1 MHALAHTPSR
11 PHRLAAHVLT
21 GIVALFLLVD
31 GVMKLVQPQV
41 VIDTTTLLGYPHGVI
56 AGMGIVLIVST
67 LMYLAPRTSWLGAVL
82 LTAYLGGAV
91 ASHVRIGSPLF
102 SHTLFPVYVGL
113 LVWGAL
119 ALRDSR
125 GANRLV
131 ARAAPRGLKSSAQ
144 MAALVRL

>member
-1 MHALAHTPSR
+1 MHAIAHTPSQPR
-11 PHRLAAHVLT
+11 RLAARLLT
-21 GIVALFLLVD
+21 GIVALFLLLD
-31 GVMKLVQPQV
+31 GAMKLVQPQV
-41 VIDTTTLLGYPHGVI
+41 VIDTTTMQLGYPQGAI

-102 SHTLFPVYVGL
+102 SHTMFPVYVGL

-119 ALRDSR
+119 ALRDPR
-125 GANRLV
+125 VLTLLL
-131 ARAAPRGLKSSAQ
+131 PRG
-144 MAALVRL
+144 VR

>member
-1 MHALAHTPSR
+1 MHAVAHTPSR
-11 PHRLAAHVLT
+11 PRRLAANALT
-21 GIVALFLLVD
+21 GIVALFLLLD
-31 GVMKLVQPQV
+31 GAMKLIQPQV
-41 VIDTTTLLGYPHGVI
+41 VIDTTTLQLGYPHGAI

-102 SHTLFPVYVGL
+102 SHTMFPVYVGL

-119 ALRDSR
+119 ALRDPR
-125 GANRLV
+125 VLTLLL
-131 ARAAPRGLKSSAQ
+131 PRG
-144 MAALVRL
+144 VR